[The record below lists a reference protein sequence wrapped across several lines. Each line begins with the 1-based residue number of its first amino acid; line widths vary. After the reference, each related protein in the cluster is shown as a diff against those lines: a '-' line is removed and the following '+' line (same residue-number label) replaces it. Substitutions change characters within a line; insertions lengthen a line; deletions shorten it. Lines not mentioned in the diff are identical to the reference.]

1 VAFTIPRRRRL
12 VAVLSLIIFFIIGW
26 ARANLMSADGGTISL
41 EWWLFLI
48 GIGLTMFIAGK
59 PRVPSTLLT
68 LAGALFGAAHPMP
81 TGPLGLACF
90 LGAAVYIEFW
100 RRDSPGA

>member
-1 VAFTIPRRRRL
+1 
-12 VAVLSLIIFFIIGW
+12 
-26 ARANLMSADGGTISL
+26 MSADGGTISL